1 MKKIFDWKR
10 EFLQI
15 IRILKDNEV
24 DVTSIPTTKRRVYTI
39 LKDIRQEG
47 VDIESIIKDNQLD
60 ENYKIGQKLNY
71 FRLVYKGTIK
81 RQMSDEEKMMAE
93 ELGIVEKK
101 PTGRQKALFKGGKIS
116 QFHIDFINEHLS
128 DIFSGKLNTKE
139 TLKLLRQASISENET
154 IIEDAESIKRIVEIL
169 LKDRPEELKKYNR
182 TVKKNIMQNLEI
194 LKD

>member
-1 MKKIFDWKR
+1 M
-10 EFLQI
+10 
-15 IRILKDNEV
+15 
-24 DVTSIPTTKRRVYTI
+24 
-39 LKDIRQEG
+39 
-47 VDIESIIKDNQLD
+47 
-60 ENYKIGQKLNY
+60 
-71 FRLVYKGTIK
+71 
-81 RQMSDEEKMMAE
+81 
-93 ELGIVEKK
+93 
-101 PTGRQKALFKGGKIS
+101 FKGGKIS

-154 IIEDAESIKRIVEIL
+154 IIEDAESIKRIVEVL